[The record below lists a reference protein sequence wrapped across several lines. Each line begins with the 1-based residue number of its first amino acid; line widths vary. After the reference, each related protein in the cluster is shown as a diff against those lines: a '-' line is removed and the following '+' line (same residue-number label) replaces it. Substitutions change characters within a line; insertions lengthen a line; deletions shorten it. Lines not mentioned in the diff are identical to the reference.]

1 MRREEESAQ
10 VAVDTGAGE
19 AVFSLLRDLEQNAEA
34 RHCPL
39 LARHVFYMDCSYNI
53 FMLFG
58 ETNKPTCADLLF
70 KEATT
75 FTQCENIIASFCSM
89 IVDFVIFRL
98 GFL

>member
-39 LARHVFYMDCSYNI
+39 LARHVLYMDCS
-53 FMLFG
+53 
-58 ETNKPTCADLLF
+58 
-70 KEATT
+70 
-75 FTQCENIIASFCSM
+75 
-89 IVDFVIFRL
+89 
-98 GFL
+98 

>member
-39 LARHVFYMDCSYNI
+39 LARHVLS
-53 FMLFG
+53 
-58 ETNKPTCADLLF
+58 K
-70 KEATT
+70 
-75 FTQCENIIASFCSM
+75 QQ
-89 IVDFVIFRL
+89 
-98 GFL
+98 